1 MIINVFTVTFDQF
14 NVSTLNTIIYF
25 PNVRMVEVHSFN
37 KNTNFTILQFLL
49 FFYQISLSVE

>member
-49 FFYQISLSVE
+49 FFIK